1 VSQSVPGPT
10 HGSSSPLGALVRGTR
25 GHPVPVALAAVL
37 VVGLV
42 VLTVVAFG
50 GSGNLPATSGRA
62 SGGGTADAQAATT
75 ATKGSKW
82 LADSGAKQL
91 GAVSADTGK
100 VMAAERAGHGAA
112 AAGARLAAAAGTALN
127 GPMPPVDAT
136 AYRSAL
142 QDLEAAG
149 TAAAGGQYGAKAA
162 RLLDEG
168 QAGLMRV
175 TAAVDAPVPQKTPAV
190 PEPG

>member
-1 VSQSVPGPT
+1 VNQPAPESA
-10 HGSSSPLGALVRGTR
+10 HGSSSPLSAAVRGVR
-25 GHPVPVALAAVL
+25 GHPVPVALAAIL

-50 GSGNLPATSGRA
+50 GSGNLPAA
-62 SGGGTADAQAATT
+62 SGAGTADAQAATT
-75 ATKGSKW
+75 VTKGSKW
-82 LADSGAKQL
+82 LAGSGAKQL
-91 GAVSADTGK
+91 GAVSADAGK
-100 VMAAERAGHGAA
+100 VMAAERAGHDGAA
-112 AAGARLAAAAGTALN
+112 ARAAGMRLAAAAGAALS
-127 GPMPPVDAT
+127 GPMPPVDAA

-149 TAAAGGQYGAKAA
+149 TAAADGQYGAKAA
-162 RLLDEG
+162 RLLDKG

-175 TAAVDAPVPQKTPAV
+175 TAAADAPVPQKTPAV